1 MYLWFKRNF
10 SFDGTMTK
18 SRTSLMLIALS
29 VTLVAFVSFG
39 LLQESEA
46 TKGQGV
52 GLPSIG
58 SNKVCG
64 DRLCSESASSYSS
77 PKVASVQIPQTS
89 ECKSNEGK
97 TRTYYIAADEVEWN
111 YAPLGLNQMNGQ
123 EFNEDENVFVE
134 NSSDRIGS
142 TYIKALYR
150 EYTDDTF
157 SKLKPRTSEWE
168 HLGTLGPMI
177 HAEVCDTIKVVFKN
191 NSEELDYSV
200 HPHGVF
206 YDKDSEGAE
215 YNDGTSA
222 SNKSDGVVTP
232 GQIYTYEWDV
242 PERAG
247 PGPSDPS
254 SIIWMYH
261 SHVNSPMDTNSGLVG
276 PMVVTAK
283 GMADSKGRPMD
294 VDREMVS
301 LFTVSDENSSNYL
314 CDNLEAFTDE
324 TCDNEELVGDDDF
337 AEYDRDGR
345 MRSVRRFNDYSVLYI
360 GQLIHDG
367 PSRYE
372 VVKLD
377 RAEGGWLAFAILVP

>member
-1 MYLWFKRNF
+1 
-10 SFDGTMTK
+10 MTK

-29 VTLVAFVSFG
+29 VTLVASLSVG

-46 TKGQGV
+46 VKGQGV
-52 GLPSIG
+52 GLPAIG
-58 SNKVCG
+58 SDKVCG
-64 DRLCSESASSYSS
+64 DRLCSESPSSYSS
-77 PKVASVQIPQTS
+77 PKKASVQTTSQTS

-97 TRTYYIAADEVEWN
+97 TRTYYIAADEVEWD
-111 YAPLGLNQMNGQ
+111 YAPLGINQMKGQ

-157 SKLKPRTSEWE
+157 SKLKPRSSEWE

-215 YNDGTSA
+215 YNDGTSV
-222 SNKSDGVVTP
+222 SNKSDGIVSP
-232 GQIYTYEWDV
+232 GQTHTYEWDV

-247 PGPSDPS
+247 PGPNDPS

-261 SHVNSPMDTNSGLVG
+261 SHVNSPMDTNSGL
-276 PMVVTAK
+276 
-283 GMADSKGRPMD
+283 
-294 VDREMVS
+294 
-301 LFTVSDENSSNYL
+301 
-314 CDNLEAFTDE
+314 
-324 TCDNEELVGDDDF
+324 
-337 AEYDRDGR
+337 
-345 MRSVRRFNDYSVLYI
+345 
-360 GQLIHDG
+360 
-367 PSRYE
+367 
-372 VVKLD
+372 
-377 RAEGGWLAFAILVP
+377 